1 MLAFLTLIFSGFYLN
16 RRTFLIPRQTGNS
29 HDYSPQS
36 IMRDWQNLQFNSE
49 ITHLVCT
56 EKSDC
61 EKWKKC
67 THVFQSRH
75 GNHQENPLT

>member
-1 MLAFLTLIFSGFYLN
+1 MVGQLKLRQMKLRLAMAFKIHMLAFLTLIFSGFYLN
-16 RRTFLIPRQTGNS
+16 RGTSLIPRQTGNS

-36 IMRDWQNLQFNSE
+36 VMRDWQNLQFNSE

-61 EKWKKC
+61 EK
-67 THVFQSRH
+67 
-75 GNHQENPLT
+75 